1 MKKVWMFDPHSGGTK
16 ISPQLQKTIEQRIQ
30 QYAQQQYAGKF
41 VRIDLRFKSQ
51 FCYIDAYTEPCI
63 YEPHNVE
70 LFGPKEEYVE
80 RLRNTPTH
88 LVRLRFL
95 GNMEA
100 WSVAFFKYSDMK
112 YEPCLFD
119 NGEWTGTL
127 EQAFD
132 IGAVYLEG

>member
-1 MKKVWMFDPHSGGTK
+1 MKKVWMYDPHSGGTK
-16 ISPQLQKTIEQRIQ
+16 ISPQAQKMVEQRIK
-30 QYAQQQYAGKF
+30 QYADQQYAGKF
-41 VRIDLRFKSQ
+41 TRINLRFKSQ
-51 FCYIDAYTEPCI
+51 FCYIDAYTEPQI

-70 LFGPKEEYVE
+70 LFGSQEEYIE
-80 RLRNTPTH
+80 RMRNTPTH

-119 NGEWTGTL
+119 NGVWTGTP

>member
-1 MKKVWMFDPHSGGTK
+1 MKKVGMHDPHSGGAK
-16 ISPQLQKTIEQRIQ
+16 ITPQTQKIVTQRIQ
-30 QYAQQQYAGKF
+30 QHAQQQYAGKF
-41 VRIDLRFKSQ
+41 IRIDLRFKAQ
-51 FCYIDAYTEPCI
+51 FCYVDAYTEPQI
-63 YEPHNVE
+63 HEPHNEE
-70 LFGPKEEYVE
+70 LFGPKEEHAE

-119 NGEWTGTL
+119 NGSWTGTL
-127 EQAFD
+127 EEAFD
-132 IGAVYLEG
+132 SGAVYL